1 MKNEL
6 ITSCVRVGLVS
17 LCLLYP
23 IQSLAQ
29 KTRGK
34 WRSNKVDTVLV
45 DTLDVDSTSNSLI
58 PLPEKNGGGILMIHM
73 DSAITSL
80 YNESAEKEP
89 VINGFRIQ
97 IYFGDLES
105 ARAVRAKCRKSM
117 DHSRIYLESITP
129 NYSVAI
135 GDYRDRWEAELAL
148 AKYKKSYRDALIV
161 PAEIALPDL
170 D

>member
-17 LCLLYP
+17 LCLLYS

-80 YNESAEKEP
+80 YNESAE
-89 VINGFRIQ
+89 
-97 IYFGDLES
+97 
-105 ARAVRAKCRKSM
+105 
-117 DHSRIYLESITP
+117 
-129 NYSVAI
+129 
-135 GDYRDRWEAELAL
+135 
-148 AKYKKSYRDALIV
+148 
-161 PAEIALPDL
+161 
-170 D
+170 